1 MSNLTVVSAPG
12 KVLLTG
18 GYLILDRKYNGIV
31 VGTSARFYTVIFS
44 GNNGKI
50 SVHSPQF
57 IDGEWEYRP
66 SLKSFYNDEG
76 FFSCELESTNPERH
90 NSFVEIAIKYSL
102 LIISRRKNE
111 QQFKEIVTKGLEIYI
126 VGDNDF
132 YSQREQLRKLNLP
145 LTLSSLK
152 SLEPFC
158 KVHCTL
164 KKVNKTG
171 LGSSAAL
178 ITSLVSALFVH
189 FEIVSNK
196 INEITNN
203 DRKLIHNIAQFCHCL
218 AQGKVG
224 SGFDVSAAVWGSHI
238 YKRFSPNILENVMD
252 QNVDISIL
260 NNIVDPAS
268 SKWDNQVTSFS
279 LPHGFKLILAD
290 IDAGSHTP
298 SMVGKV
304 LKWRKENSDQ
314 ANTLWDTLT
323 SHNTTVSNN
332 LRELTKNHE
341 QDEELYLNAIK
352 ICESVKASEWALLAE
367 QNPNNNNVTLFSSTF
382 NTFQKIREL
391 LREMSELSR
400 VPIEPPKQT
409 KLLDACNEIPGLI
422 MAGVPGAGGYDAI
435 FCIGLGNTFSS
446 QIEKLW
452 NSWEEMSVGPLLS
465 RESSKGYM
473 IEQINNIPGLSECL
487 NL

>member
-18 GYLILDRKYNGIV
+18 GYLILDRKYDGIV

-44 GNNGKI
+44 GKNGKMC
-50 SVHSPQF
+50 VYSPQF
-57 IDGEWEYRP
+57 VDGEWEYRVSWK
-66 SLKSFYNDEG
+66 SLKDVGIY
-76 FFSCELESTNPERH
+76 SCELESTNPERH
-90 NSFVEIAIKYSL
+90 NSFVEITIKYSL
-102 LIISRRKNE
+102 SIISRRKND
-111 QQFKEIVTKGLEIYI
+111 QQFKEIVAKGLDIYI

-132 YSQREQLRKLNLP
+132 YSQREQLRKKNLP
-145 LTLSSLK
+145 LTFSSLK

-189 FEIVSNK
+189 FEIISNK
-196 INEITNN
+196 ITETTNN

-224 SGFDVSAAVWGSHI
+224 SGFDVSAAIWGSHI
-238 YKRFSPNILENVMD
+238 YKRFSPNILKDVMD
-252 QNVDISIL
+252 QTVDISIL
-260 NNIVDPAS
+260 NNIIDPTS
-268 SKWDNQVTSFS
+268 SIWDNQVTSFS
-279 LPHGFKLILAD
+279 LPLGFKLLLAD

-304 LKWRKENSDQ
+304 LKWRKENADQ
-314 ANTLWDTLT
+314 ANTIWDTLA
-323 SHNTTVSNN
+323 SHNTTISNN

-352 ICESVKASEWALLAE
+352 ICESVKASEWALAAE
-367 QNPNNNNVTLFSSTF
+367 RNPNNNNIALFSATF

-391 LREMSELSR
+391 LREMSELSQ

-409 KLLDACNEIPGLI
+409 KLLDACNEIPGII

-452 NSWEEMSVGPLLS
+452 DSWEEMSVGPLLS

-473 IEQINNIPGLSECL
+473 IEQINNIPGLSGCL

>member
-1 MSNLTVVSAPG
+1 MSNLTIVSAPG

-224 SGFDVSAAVWGSHI
+224 SGFDVSAAVWGNHEVI
-238 YKRFSPNILENVMD
+238 GIKNFTIKFMICEKNKL
-252 QNVDISIL
+252 ISACSL
-260 NNIVDPAS
+260 TR
-268 SKWDNQVTSFS
+268 WDNQVTSFS

-352 ICESVKASEWALLAE
+352 ICESWALLAE
-367 QNPNNNNVTLFSSTF
+367 QNPNNNN
-382 NTFQKIREL
+382 KIREL

-409 KLLDACNEIPGLI
+409 KLLDACNEIPGII